1 MNPPQ
6 DDQRLRLLL
15 QRISDRDTA
24 ALEELYRLTASRL
37 LGVAIRV
44 TGNREHAEDVLQD
57 VFVSLWNTAGDYR
70 AALSPPMAWM
80 GLIVRSR
87 AIDFLRRRAAE
98 RHLASQ
104 SDDSGEFERI
114 DLDAADP
121 FDVTMAS
128 EQAWALRQ
136 CLQHI
141 DPKPREVL
149 VLAYFRDLSHRELAE
164 RLAMPVGTVKTWIRR
179 SLEQLRICLA
189 RFV

>member
-1 MNPPQ
+1 MNQPH
-6 DDQRLRLLL
+6 DDQRLRVLL
-15 QRISDRDTA
+15 QRISERDAT
-24 ALEELYRLTASRL
+24 ALEALYRLTAPRL
-37 LGVAIRV
+37 LGVALRV

-57 VFVSLWNTAGDYR
+57 AFVSLWNTAGDYR
-70 AALSPPMAWM
+70 AALSPPMAWL

-87 AIDFLRRRAAE
+87 AIDFLRRRTSE
-98 RHLASQ
+98 RHLAGQ
-104 SDDSGEFERI
+104 SEDSAELERI

-121 FDVTMAS
+121 LDATMAS
-128 EQAWALRQ
+128 EQAWALQQ

-149 VLAYFRDLSHRELAE
+149 VLAYFRDLSHRELAD
-164 RLAMPVGTVKTWIRR
+164 RLALPVGTVKTWIRR